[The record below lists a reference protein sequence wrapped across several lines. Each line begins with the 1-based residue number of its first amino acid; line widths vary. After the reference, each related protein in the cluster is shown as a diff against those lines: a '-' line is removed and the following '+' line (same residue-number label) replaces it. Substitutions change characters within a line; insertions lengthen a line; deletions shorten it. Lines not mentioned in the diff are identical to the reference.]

1 MRILVFGA
9 GVVGHIYGSLLHA
22 SGHHV
27 SLYVKPGS
35 TDRYPHGLS
44 MRLQDYRKLPHDLL
58 DLRAEIEIGDAAEVT
73 LEVRGQAITYSAKDG
88 KLKVLGREAPL
99 KAVDGKVSLRVL
111 LDRTTIKVFANDGAL
126 SMSSCCFAPGPT

>member
-1 MRILVFGA
+1 MKLTDA
-9 GVVGHIYGSLLHA
+9 PHA
-22 SGHHV
+22 FPE
-27 SLYVKPGS
+27 L
-35 TDRYPHGLS
+35 T
-44 MRLQDYRKLPHDLL
+44 HDLL

-111 LDRTTIKVFANDGAL
+111 LDRTTIEVFANDGAL
-126 SMSSCCFAPGPT
+126 SMSSCFLPKAKEKGVEASASGGTARLVSLKANELKSAWPADAAD